1 VHRVISRILDANDLG
16 TLRGDLGMPI
26 PARAAM
32 QTGFGF
38 GGSDVGEDSPDF
50 FDPDATGRRSAPR
63 TGRKEWNLL
72 VVNDGKV
79 VNAMAAPGKSL
90 RSLSNPTPTCLIP
103 MMTD

>member
-1 VHRVISRILDANDLG
+1 VHRVVSRILEANDLG
-16 TLRGDLGMPI
+16 TLRGDLRTPI

-38 GGSDVGEDSPDF
+38 GGRDVEEDSPDLW
-50 FDPDATGRRSAPR
+50 DPDVTTRRTAPR

-90 RSLSNPTPTCLIP
+90 HSLSNPTPTRA
-103 MMTD
+103 